1 MAKNSLDIDL
11 TEDSPELQA
20 VDLVIDDGQPVPLKI
35 SNADVVDED
44 INPLDRLPD
53 HAIQNDD
60 RSVTLPLLFPQEL
73 RIRKNGKE
81 RIEKYTELTFHR
93 LTGADQRAISS
104 TSDEMMNVVAFSRT
118 TRISHAIMNVLYDKL
133 DAADITAG
141 GQVLN
146 SFIAI
151 GRKTG
156 K

>member
-1 MAKNSLDIDL
+1 MAPKSIDIDL
-11 TEDSPELQA
+11 TEDSPELQT
-20 VDLVIDDGQPVPLKI
+20 VDLVIDDGQPVPLII
-35 SNADVVDED
+35 SDADVVDED

-53 HAIQNDD
+53 HAIQNAD
-60 RSVTLPLLFPQEL
+60 RSVTLPLLFPKEL

-93 LTGADQRAISS
+93 LTGADQRAIAA
-104 TSDEMMNVVAFSRT
+104 TSDAMMTVVAFSRT